1 MARSF
6 EIIIDPQMVCMT
18 VFKSAIKFEKSSTI
32 FTNTIYFQIQSRIPI
47 PKNFCKNW
55 KAEIVKHRYGWI
67 CGDEY
72 AVMVI
77 FHLSDSRNYLT
88 SRCAVAKK
96 FGFAEQTKVV
106 LEYTIEDNQFEMK
119 VLSTNRHQIH
129 VPGIIEIG
137 DSDDESIHHQNPP
150 LNVTPRIS
158 TSKKQ
163 KTPYTQNRME
173 PNVVVYIFYFEFFN
187 FQLLLYY
194 SF

>member
-6 EIIIDPQMVCMT
+6 EIIIDPQM
-18 VFKSAIKFEKSSTI
+18 
-32 FTNTIYFQIQSRIPI
+32 SRIPI

-119 VLSTNRHQIH
+119 VLPTNRHQIH

-173 PNVVVYIFYFEFFN
+173 PNVVLPTNESTQTFKRNQQKRKSANVETT
-187 FQLLLYY
+187 
-194 SF
+194 SGK